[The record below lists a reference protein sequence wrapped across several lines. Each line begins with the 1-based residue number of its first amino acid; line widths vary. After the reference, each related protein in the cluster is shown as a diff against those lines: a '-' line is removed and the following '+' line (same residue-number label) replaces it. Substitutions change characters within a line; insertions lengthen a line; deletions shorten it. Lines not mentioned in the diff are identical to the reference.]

1 MKIMRY
7 LEQKAQGMVEYA
19 LILAFV
25 VGIAAALTSSDGI
38 KGAIE
43 TTFEKVTTT
52 LNTAN
57 GTQGG
62 NSQNNNGQGGTN

>member
-25 VGIAAALTSSDGI
+25 VGIAAALTSSSGI
-38 KGAIE
+38 KGAIQN
-43 TTFEKVTTT
+43 TFTKVTET
-52 LNTAN
+52 LNTSS
-57 GTQGG
+57 GTQSG